1 MEKRTLGKTGHESTV
16 LTFGAYAIGPIS
28 QDEADRTIE
37 YALAHGINHFDIA
50 PSYADAELRLGD
62 YLKRHPLPDVFI
74 SCKTQERSRAGAE
87 MELKRTL
94 DRLGRDK
101 FDLYQFHAVC
111 TMADLEDVFALDG
124 SAEAV
129 LAARKEGLVGNIGIT
144 GHGMEGPAVHLA
156 ATERFDFATVMTA
169 CNPFLYSIPQF
180 RDDWDALMAQCSA
193 RHIGVQVLKAG
204 ALGPWGDRTPTH
216 QTWYAPLVDQEA
228 VNRSVAWVLQTQ
240 PVTTLASSGD
250 PAIFEKMV
258 IAAEAYAV
266 TKAMSV
272 DEILQLT
279 PEYGNIFAT
288 T

>member
-1 MEKRTLGKTGHESTV
+1 METRRLGKTGHQSTV
-16 LTFGAYAIGPIS
+16 ITFGAYAIGPIP

-37 YALAHGINHFDIA
+37 YALAHGINHFDVA

-74 SCKTQERSRAGAE
+74 SCKTQERSRAAAE
-87 MELKRTL
+87 NELKLTL

-111 TMADLEDVFALDG
+111 TMDDLEDVFAPDG

-129 LAARKEGLVGNIGIT
+129 LAAREEGLVGDIGIT
-144 GHGMEGPAVHLA
+144 GHGMDGPAVHLA
-156 ATERFDFATVMTA
+156 AIERFDFATVMTA
-169 CNPFLYSIPQF
+169 CNPYLYNIPQF
-180 RDDWDALMAQCSA
+180 RRDWDALMAGCQT
-193 RHIGVQVLKAG
+193 RDIGIQVLKAG

-216 QTWYAPLVDQEA
+216 QTWYAPLVDQDA

-240 PVTTLASSGD
+240 PVTTLCSSGD
-250 PAIFEKMV
+250 PAILEKMV
-258 IAAEAYAV
+258 IAAEAYADA
-266 TKAMSV
+266 KAPSV
-272 DEILQLT
+272 DEILELT

-288 T
+288 A